1 MKSERAAVP
10 LAPAPGGGRLLVVD
24 DDPDVR
30 DSLERALRHA
40 GYAVT
45 TAVHGAD
52 ALDSVARSPVDLIV
66 LDVLMPMVDGF
77 DACRRLRE
85 RGDATPVL
93 VLTARD
99 AIDDRV
105 TGLEVG
111 ADDYLVKPFAL
122 RELMARV
129 RALLRRSQARHDVL
143 GYADLTL
150 DVTTRTVTR
159 DGRVIP
165 LTRIEFGL
173 LELLLFNA
181 EQVLSYEVI
190 LERVWGYGEA
200 PASNAL
206 QVFVGFLRRKLEEGG
221 RPRLVHNVRSVGYV
235 LRAAP

>member
-1 MKSERAAVP
+1 MNYSERAAVS
-10 LAPAPGGGRLLVVD
+10 LAPPPVRGRLLVVD

-129 RALLRRSQARHDVL
+129 RALLRRSAV
-143 GYADLTL
+143 
-150 DVTTRTVTR
+150 
-159 DGRVIP
+159 
-165 LTRIEFGL
+165 
-173 LELLLFNA
+173 
-181 EQVLSYEVI
+181 
-190 LERVWGYGEA
+190 
-200 PASNAL
+200 AS
-206 QVFVGFLRRKLEEGG
+206 
-221 RPRLVHNVRSVGYV
+221 
-235 LRAAP
+235 

>member
-1 MKSERAAVP
+1 M
-10 LAPAPGGGRLLVVD
+10 PGGGRVLVVD

-30 DSLERALRHA
+30 DSLARALRLS

-52 ALDSVARSPVDLIV
+52 ALDAVARSPVDLIV
-66 LDVLMPMVDGF
+66 LDVQMPVVDGF
-77 DACRRLRE
+77 DACRMLRA

-93 VLTARD
+93 VLTAR
-99 AIDDRV
+99 AAVDDRV

-122 RELMARV
+122 RELL
-129 RALLRRSQARHDVL
+129 ALLRRSASRRDVL

-150 DVTTRTVTR
+150 NTATRLVTR
-159 DGRVIP
+159 DGQQIP

-173 LELLLFNA
+173 LELLLRNA
-181 EQVLSYEVI
+181 EQVLSYDVI
-190 LERVWGYGEA
+190 LDRVWGYGEA

-221 RPRLVHNVRSVGYV
+221 RRRLVHNVRGVGYV
-235 LRAAP
+235 IRAAP

>member
-1 MKSERAAVP
+1 MRTERALLQP
-10 LAPAPGGGRLLVVD
+10 PGTPGGGRVLVVD

-30 DSLERALRHA
+30 DSLARALRLS

-52 ALDSVARSPVDLIV
+52 ALDAVARSPVDLIV
-66 LDVLMPMVDGF
+66 LDVQMPVVDGF
-77 DACRRLRE
+77 DACRMLRA

-93 VLTARD
+93 VLTAR
-99 AIDDRV
+99 AAVDDRV

-122 RELMARV
+122 RELLARV
-129 RALLRRSQARHDVL
+129 RALLRRSASHRDVL

-150 DVTTRTVTR
+150 NTATRLVTR
-159 DGRVIP
+159 DGQQIP

-173 LELLLFNA
+173 LELLLRNA
-181 EQVLSYEVI
+181 EQVLSYDVI
-190 LERVWGYGEA
+190 MDRVWGYGEA

-206 QVFVGFLRRKLEEGG
+206 QVFVGFLRRKLEAGG
-221 RPRLVHNVRSVGYV
+221 RRRLVHNVRGVGYV
-235 LRAAP
+235 IRAAP

>member
-1 MKSERAAVP
+1 MRSERAAVP

-52 ALDSVARSPVDLIV
+52 ALASVARSPVDLIV

-85 RGDATPVL
+85 RGDTTPVL

-99 AIDDRV
+99 AIEDRV

-129 RALLRRSQARHDVL
+129 RALLRRSGSRHFVL

-159 DGRVIP
+159 DGQVIP
-165 LTRIEFGL
+165 LTKIEFGL
-173 LELLLFNA
+173 LELLLRNA
-181 EQVLSYEVI
+181 EQVLSYDVI

-200 PASNAL
+200 PVSNAL
-206 QVFVGFLRRKLEEGG
+206 QVFVGFLRRKLEDGG
-221 RPRLVHNVRSVGYV
+221 RPRLVHNVRGVGYV